1 MMVTNIKNIKN
12 KLDKIKIKVM
22 KKKNFKEIRKILK
35 TTLVVF
41 TVRGKDKSFETCC
54 YDEDSNE
61 CGSIWGSYCGMNVR
75 KWGPTCVTLYS
86 YDMLGNKTTGKIKYS
101 DVTGISPKEKINAG

>member
-1 MMVTNIKNIKN
+1 
-12 KLDKIKIKVM
+12 M

-61 CGSIWGSYCGMNVR
+61 CGSIWSEFHGMNVS

-86 YDMLGNKTTGKIKYS
+86 YNMLQKKSTGRIKYS
-101 DVTGISPKEKINAG
+101 DIENFSPKTKNAE

>member
-1 MMVTNIKNIKN
+1 
-12 KLDKIKIKVM
+12 M
-22 KKKNFKEIRKILK
+22 KKDKKSIAKIREILK
-35 TTLVVF
+35 TTEVEF

-54 YDEDSNE
+54 YNEELNE
-61 CGSIWGSYCGMNVR
+61 CGLIWQGIHGMNVS

-86 YDMLGNKTTGKIKYS
+86 YNMLQKKSTGRIKYS